1 MLSTTLCLDGAIYC
15 RQKFNVM
22 HFLNWTAF
30 ISKTYVHSYMFIEI
44 SNIYTIYTYWH
55 QTGLGEIIS
64 GIDISIIRFH
74 IMFMAFRYL
83 FKKLG
88 NYNVTTKGF
97 RVSIEIRSCCFCIN
111 PPSLKWPPMVF
122 LSISCLGQ
130 YNICFMEYAN
140 AVVLPVLQYRNSI
153 PSKISIFRWC
163 RFLFCTIINSR
174 WGI

>member
-1 MLSTTLCLDGAIYC
+1 M
-15 RQKFNVM
+15 
-22 HFLNWTAF
+22 
-30 ISKTYVHSYMFIEI
+30 
-44 SNIYTIYTYWH
+44 
-55 QTGLGEIIS
+55 
-64 GIDISIIRFH
+64 
-74 IMFMAFRYL
+74 MFMAYRYL

-111 PPSLKWPPMVF
+111 PPSLKWPPMAF

-140 AVVLPVLQYRNSI
+140 AVVVSVLQYRNSI

-174 WGI
+174 WGIQYLLRAWLGIFYERILCCCYLAKMDTWKYCNVMQHYIKPICVVNMNIVWNTFFGM